1 MKTLCLSIINSQAPQ
16 KRFYIP
22 SGEGFKVGFRSENT
36 RINALKK
43 IAKTIKQKD
52 FIQSFVVEEYEGKY
66 ESYNNNELVC
76 SYTKDDLSD
85 YGIEI

>member
-1 MKTLCLSIINSQAPQ
+1 MKTLCLSIINSQVPC
-16 KRFYIP
+16 KGYYIP
-22 SGEGFKVGFRSENT
+22 AGEGFKVGFRNENT

-43 IAKTIKQKD
+43 IAKIIKQKD
-52 FIQSFVVEEYEGKY
+52 FIQSFIIEEYDGKY
-66 ESYNNNELVC
+66 EHYNNNELLC